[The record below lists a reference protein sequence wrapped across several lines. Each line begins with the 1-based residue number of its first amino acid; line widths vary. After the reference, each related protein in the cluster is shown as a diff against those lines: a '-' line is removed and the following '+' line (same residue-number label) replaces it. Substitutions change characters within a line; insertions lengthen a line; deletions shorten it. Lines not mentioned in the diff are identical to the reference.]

1 MEFTIPLKPLSV
13 NDCWQGRRFKTPA
26 YKQYEQ
32 DCMWFIK
39 GRKITGEV
47 EVRVKLFVSNYR
59 RDIDNPIK
67 PLLDIIVKAGLID
80 DDSKVKKLVVE
91 KFKSKDEKTEI
102 IINKYS

>member
-1 MEFTIPLKPLSV
+1 
-13 NDCWQGRRFKTPA
+13 
-26 YKQYEQ
+26 
-32 DCMWFIK
+32 MWFIK